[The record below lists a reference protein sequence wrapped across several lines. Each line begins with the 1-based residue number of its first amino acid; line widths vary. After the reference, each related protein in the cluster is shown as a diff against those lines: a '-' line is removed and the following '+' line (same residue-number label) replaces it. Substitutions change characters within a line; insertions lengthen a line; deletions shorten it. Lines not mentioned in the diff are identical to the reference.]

1 MFNRDG
7 SFPINLRGHVPLL
20 REHQP
25 HEQPQDNLW
34 GLANT
39 WEESWVFG
47 ELIFSPAD
55 FLCFFGCI
63 TWLSSPT
70 GDLIHGPCSGTLS
83 PNHWTTRGMPCTDF
97 PIDPKKSSL
106 SEPQVYLS

>member
-39 WEESWVFG
+39 WEESWVFA
-47 ELIFSPAD
+47 ELIFFPAD
-55 FLCFFGCI
+55 FLFFF
-63 TWLSSPT
+63 WLY
-70 GDLIHGPCSGTLS
+70 H
-83 PNHWTTRGMPCTDF
+83 MA
-97 PIDPKKSSL
+97 
-106 SEPQVYLS
+106 